1 MVPQIRITKLSQLK
15 GSIVLD
21 PPQKIAFQGVP
32 GAYSHMACQAVKPNM
47 DAIACASFEDML
59 NRVQDGQATLAMV
72 PVENSTA
79 GRVADIHH
87 LLPESGLYIIGEHF
101 QRVNHHLLAPR
112 GSQIDRL
119 KTVHSHAQG
128 LAQCRQHIRKLGLIP
143 IMHADTAGAAKDVA
157 ETGDPSVAAVAS
169 RLAAEIYDL
178 DIIIDSLEDDKRNTT
193 RFLVMAADPIVPEI
207 SDAAM
212 ITTLVFQLRSVP
224 AALYKAL
231 GGFATNGINLTK
243 LESYLRPGVNER
255 AKFYMDVE
263 GHIDESAMINAMEE
277 LRFYCVKDEVRVL
290 GTYAASSDRHQLS

>member
-1 MVPQIRITKLSQLK
+1 MPDALK
-15 GSIVLD
+15 
-21 PPQKIAFQGVP
+21 KIAFQGVP

-47 DAIACASFEDML
+47 DAVACASFEDML
-59 NRVQDGQATLAMV
+59 SQVQDGQAALAMV

-87 LLPESGLYIIGEHF
+87 LLPESGLHIIGEHF

-112 GSQIDRL
+112 GSQLDKL

-128 LAQCRQHIRKLGLIP
+128 LAQCRLHIRELGLTP
-143 IMHADTAGAAKDVA
+143 IMHPDTAGAAKDVA
-157 ETGDPSVAAVAS
+157 TLGDPTVAAVAS

-178 DIIIDSLEDDKRNTT
+178 DIFIDSLEDDKKNTT
-193 RFLVMAADPIVPEI
+193 RFLIMSADPFTPKI
-207 SDAAM
+207 SDTAM

-243 LESYLRPGVNER
+243 LESYLRPGVNEH
-255 AKFYMDVE
+255 AQFYMDVE
-263 GHIDESAMINAMEE
+263 GHIDEPAMVHAMEE
-277 LRFYCVKDEVRVL
+277 LQFYCMKDEVRVL
-290 GTYAASSDRHQLS
+290 GTYAASPDRHQQS

>member
-1 MVPQIRITKLSQLK
+1 M
-15 GSIVLD
+15 LD
-21 PPQKIAFQGVP
+21 TPQKIAFQGVP

-47 DAIACASFEDML
+47 DAIACGSFEDML

-112 GSQIDRL
+112 GSQIDKL

-178 DIIIDSLEDDKRNTT
+178 DIIIESLEDDKRNTT

-263 GHIDESAMINAMEE
+263 GHIDEPAMINAMEE
-277 LRFYCVKDEVRVL
+277 LQFYCVKDEVRVL

>member
-1 MVPQIRITKLSQLK
+1 M
-15 GSIVLD
+15 LD
-21 PPQKIAFQGVP
+21 APQKIAFQGVP

-112 GSQIDRL
+112 GSQIDKL

-263 GHIDESAMINAMEE
+263 GHIDEPAMINAMEE
-277 LRFYCVKDEVRVL
+277 LQFYCVKDEVRVL

>member
-1 MVPQIRITKLSQLK
+1 
-15 GSIVLD
+15 VLD
-21 PPQKIAFQGVP
+21 TPQKIAFQGVP

-87 LLPESGLYIIGEHF
+87 LLPESGLHIIGEHF

-112 GSQIDRL
+112 GSQIGKL

-143 IMHADTAGAAKDVA
+143 VMHADTAGAAKDVA

-263 GHIDESAMINAMEE
+263 GHIDEPAMINAMDE
-277 LRFYCVKDEVRVL
+277 LQFYCVKDEVRVL